1 MKNIITLA
9 LLLLATSLFAQIN
22 TANIVIVRDSF
33 GVPHIYANTDAE
45 AAYGLAWAHSEDD
58 FEHIQHNLLSAKGLL
73 GSVIGKEG
81 VLFDYGMKFL
91 GIDTF
96 VDANLQKDLSPDFI
110 KVMQGYVQGLNDYAA
125 KHPDEVLMK
134 QALPFTVND
143 AVKGYTL
150 NLALM
155 SGVGMAL
162 KAIKEDRITEFY
174 APNETG
180 SNALAIAPSHTED
193 GKAYLLINSHQ
204 PIEGRFAWYEAHISS
219 AEGWD
224 AIGGLF
230 PGGATIFVGTNK
242 NLGWAHT
249 TNYHTMGDIYKLEV
263 KGGKYLYDGKWL
275 PFATRKAK
283 LKVKLGGIKLGVTK
297 KLYYSEQ
304 GPVFKS
310 KHGYYAIRF
319 PSYRD
324 LRAAEQWYRMNKAR
338 NWGEFEKAIRME
350 AVAQFNIV
358 YSDIQG
364 NIFWQSAGMF
374 PIRSTAIP
382 WKQPIPGT
390 RSDLVW
396 SKLLPYSEKPALFNP
411 SCGYVFNC
419 NQTPYNCSGDAC
431 NWKGGFI
438 GCQPFQYNRGER
450 FGEMM
455 KQINGKVTWAD
466 FMRIKFDNSYC
477 KDSSYAKRFANVYRL
492 DENKYPDIA
501 ESIRTLKQWNWQGN
515 TDSKG
520 AAVAM
525 LMHHYLLK
533 KHKFP
538 FAMLMIRK
546 ELMPVE
552 EAVWALRESKKFLL
566 KTHGTTDVTLGTIQ
580 RHIRG
585 NINIPAD
592 GLREVNRAADAKLYD
607 KKLGVFRI
615 ESGDGYIQMNK
626 YSPNGVEILS
636 INAYGASAKPSSK
649 HYNDQM
655 QMFQNHQFKSMT
667 FDREAIMRN
676 AERIYRPGE

>member
-1 MKNIITLA
+1 MKNILLAA
-9 LLLLATSLFAQIN
+9 LLFAALFANAQIN
-22 TANIVIVRDSF
+22 PANITIVRDSF
-33 GVPHIYANTDAE
+33 GVPHIYAKTDAE

-58 FEHIQHNLLSAKGLL
+58 FKHIQENLLAAKGLL
-73 GSVIGKEG
+73 GSVLGKDG

-91 GIDTF
+91 GVDTF
-96 VDANLQKDLSPDFI
+96 VDANLQKDLSPDYL
-110 KVMQGYVQGLNDYAA
+110 KVMEGYIQAINDYAA
-125 KHPDEVLMK
+125 KNPEEVLTK
-134 QALPFTVND
+134 KALPFTVSD

-162 KAIKEDRITEFY
+162 KAIKEDRIEEFY

-180 SNALAIAPSHTED
+180 SNAMAVAPDKTED

-204 PIEGRFAWYEAHISS
+204 PIEGRFAWYEAHVSS
-219 AEGWD
+219 EEGWE

-242 NLGWAHT
+242 YLGWAHT
-249 TNYHTMGDIYKLEV
+249 TNYHTMGDVFKLTV
-263 KGGKYLYDGKWL
+263 KGNKYLYDGKWL

-324 LRAAEQWYRMNKAR
+324 LRCGEQWYRMNKAR
-338 NWGEFEKAIRME
+338 NYAEFDKAIRME
-350 AVAQFNIV
+350 AIAQFNIV
-358 YSDIQG
+358 YSDVQG

-374 PIRSTAIP
+374 PIRSTAVK
-382 WKQPIPGT
+382 WTQPIDGT

-396 SKLLPYSEKPALFNP
+396 NKLLPFEQKPALFNP

-419 NQTPYNCSGDAC
+419 NQTPYSSSGDAC

-450 FGEMM
+450 FGELL
-455 KQINGKVTWAD
+455 KQIPGKITWAD
-466 FMRIKFDNSYC
+466 MLRIKFDVSYC
-477 KDSSYAKRFANVYRL
+477 RDSSYAQKFKNVFNL
-492 DENKYPDIA
+492 DANKYPDIA
-501 ESIRTLKQWNWQGN
+501 EGINNLKRWDYSGHV
-515 TDSKG
+515 DSKE
-520 AAVAM
+520 AATAM
-525 LMHHYLLK
+525 LLHQYLVK

-546 ELMPVE
+546 ELVSEE

-566 KTHGTTDVTLGTIQ
+566 KTHGTTDVKLGDIQ

-585 NINIPAD
+585 NVNLPAD
-592 GLREVNRAADAKLYD
+592 GLREVARAADFKLYD
-607 KKLGVFRI
+607 KKKGIYRLDG
-615 ESGDGYIQMNK
+615 GDGYIQMNK
-626 YSPNGVEILS
+626 YSKDGVEILS
-636 INAYGASAKPSSK
+636 INAYGASSHPESK

-655 QMFQNHQFKSMT
+655 VMFQKHEFKRMT
-667 FDREAIMRN
+667 FDKAAIMKG
-676 AERIYRPGE
+676 AERVYHPGE